1 MQLGYIGTGTMGN
14 PMAKALIE
22 AGHSVTVYD
31 VRRESATNLCEMGA
45 NWADSP
51 RELSEASEVVFTSLP
66 GPPEVEAVVLLS
78 LIHI

>member
-1 MQLGYIGTGTMGN
+1 MKLGYIGTGTMGN

-22 AGHSVTVYD
+22 AGHAVTVFD

-45 NWADSP
+45 NWADTP
-51 RELSEASEVVFTSLP
+51 RE
-66 GPPEVEAVVLLS
+66 LS

>member
-22 AGHSVTVYD
+22 AGHSVTVFD

-45 NWADSP
+45 NWVKAP
-51 RELSEASEVVFTSLP
+51 KNWQR
-66 GPPEVEAVVLLS
+66 
-78 LIHI
+78 